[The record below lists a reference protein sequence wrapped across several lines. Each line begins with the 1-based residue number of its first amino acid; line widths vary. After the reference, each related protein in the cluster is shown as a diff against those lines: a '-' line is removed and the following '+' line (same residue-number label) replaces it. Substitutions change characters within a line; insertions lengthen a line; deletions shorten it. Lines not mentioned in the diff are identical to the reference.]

1 MLPRAAPGRRLRRLS
16 GRWPRVQPEFSPL
29 FKKRDM
35 PGAIFLACVR
45 AWACGVCQS
54 DALTLLYTLVCVSLR
69 ALEINFWP
77 QASLAAAAHADGLP
91 CKALAPMAGLMDG
104 ADGEVVARSVS
115 FSSRKG

>member
-1 MLPRAAPGRRLRRLS
+1 MRRQGVAVRRLS
-16 GRWPRVQPEFSPL
+16 SRWPRVQPEFSPL

-35 PGAIFLACVR
+35 PGAIFRACVR

-77 QASLAAAAHADGLP
+77 HAPL
-91 CKALAPMAGLMDG
+91 LMDG

>member
-1 MLPRAAPGRRLRRLS
+1 
-16 GRWPRVQPEFSPL
+16 
-29 FKKRDM
+29 M

-77 QASLAAAAHADGLP
+77 Y
-91 CKALAPMAGLMDG
+91 APLIAII
-104 ADGEVVARSVS
+104 RNTS
-115 FSSRKG
+115 